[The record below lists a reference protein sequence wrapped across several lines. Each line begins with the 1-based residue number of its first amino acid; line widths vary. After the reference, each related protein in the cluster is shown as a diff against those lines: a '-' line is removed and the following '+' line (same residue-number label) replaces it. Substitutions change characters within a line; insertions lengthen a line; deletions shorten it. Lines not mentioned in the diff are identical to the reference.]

1 MAKSKTVAKN
11 GTKKA
16 KALFVFDII
25 FIILVL
31 LAVISAVLLF
41 TPLQNSLPNPGENLR
56 NNLYTWVYYHV
67 LKPFDRGIRQNLN
80 GYPSKP
86 FTVAFFLWLIYLAG
100 VLFLYRLY
108 QPFVIRANNKV
119 KGKTQVYRKV
129 IAWITFI
136 IILVCGLALFSQLY
150 RNRRE
155 KIFGSA
161 YSWFNELV
169 DHIARSFKSGKLSG
183 LKLSLISKNGYF
195 NAFAYATF
203 ACIFVEIIRLLIAGC
218 GKAVKAVE
226 AKKETESEP
235 TKEEHPDE
243 EKVPEAEENSDTE
256 SVPYI
261 PPKVVTVEQAQEKAN
276 AEKIEPTYHDVN
288 LLNRLEC
295 IHSQPIKDLPGLNEN
310 DLQKVR
316 LELGPDGI
324 YPIVDT
330 AGKALLEKLD
340 TVSIEVRVL
349 PGIDEWKSDPWKE
362 EPRQAPVEEREV
374 DSSRFETVKPVNQDI
389 VIEEPVDEKAIEKA
403 EEPKSEEV
411 VEEKPVE
418 EKPVVEEKTV
428 EEPIQEEK
436 KETLTDLTASAAPIA
451 RNEVPITESKPSEP
465 AAEEEKEEEPEGPI
479 TLAINDNLSDG
490 LRPQEEIHDKI
501 VEEGKEDRSAWKR
514 TIPYNRHEECVTE
527 PVTHDSEWRLPKY
540 VAPKVTGPVTTC
552 INQLPNDGKR
562 PQEEEHAKVE
572 QSLGL
577 NREDKKQT
585 VKDNSHLPI
594 TTQTAQIDNT
604 WILPRYVA
612 PKPRGTV
619 KKVDLA
625 PISKPN
631 GLTKPAARKPI
642 TPIKPVAPVA
652 TPAPIEPIEEKKEE
666 PKVVAP
672 LAGPLHSTEKSKHQ
686 KIEAVKA
693 RRVPFTLQNYQLK
706 TYKGDLTAEQAFT
719 RGVTKVQP
727 TARPI
732 FANQGNESGWK
743 QKRRE
748 EEIRKNGYADVTKV
762 EKLSG
767 KVEPASVQVAPS
779 GSSIRE
785 LRASLKAE
793 KAKAEEIKVEEKQSS
808 AKPVAPIKPI
818 APIKPVNAQEKPA
831 EEKKPEQPSHPTT
844 ASFFHPLAP
853 IAKKPRKRPEIK
865 PVDPLTKKK

>member
-11 GTKKA
+11 GTKKS

-31 LAVISAVLLF
+31 LAVVSAVLLF
-41 TPLQNSLPNPGENLR
+41 TPLQNSLPSPGENLMST
-56 NNLYTWVYYHV
+56 LYTWVYYHV

-108 QPFVIRANNKV
+108 QPFVIRANNKA

-129 IAWITFI
+129 FSWLTFVV
-136 IILVCGLALFSQLY
+136 ILICGLALFSQLY

-161 YSWFNELV
+161 YSWFNQLV
-169 DHIARSFKSGKLSG
+169 DKVAGSFKSGKLFG
-183 LKLSLISKNGYF
+183 LKLSLISKNPYF

-203 ACIFVEIIRLLIAGC
+203 ACIFFEIVRLRIAGC
-218 GKAVKAVE
+218 GKPAKVTE
-226 AKKETESEP
+226 PKKELASEP
-235 TKEEHPDE
+235 SKEEQSIKDI
-243 EKVPEAEENSDTE
+243 PEAEENSDTE

-261 PPKVVTVEQAQEKAN
+261 PPKTITAEQAQEKAST
-276 AEKIEPTYHDVN
+276 ERVEPTYHDVN

-295 IHSQPIKDLPGLNEN
+295 IHSEPIKDLPGLNEN

-330 AGKALLEKLD
+330 AGKVLLEKLD

-349 PGIDEWKSDPWKE
+349 PGIDEWNADPWAV
-362 EPRQAPVEEREV
+362 EPREAPVEEKEV
-374 DSSRFETVKPVNQDI
+374 DSSRFEIIKPVEQDI
-389 VIEEPVDEKAIEKA
+389 VIEEPK
-403 EEPKSEEV
+403 EEPVEQVEETKPEEV
-411 VEEKPVE
+411 IEEKPVE
-418 EKPVVEEKTV
+418 EKPV
-428 EEPIQEEK
+428 EEPIQEEHK
-436 KETLTDLTASAAPIA
+436 KDELTDLTASAAPIP
-451 RNEVPITESKPSEP
+451 RNEAPITDAKPAEP
-465 AAEEEKEEEPEGPI
+465 VEEEAKEEEPEGPI
-479 TLAINDNLSDG
+479 TLAINDDLNDG
-490 LRPQEEIHDKI
+490 KHPQEENHDK
-501 VEEGKEDRSAWKR
+501 VEEENKESRSERKE
-514 TIPYNRHEECVTE
+514 TIPYNSHKEIVTD
-527 PVTHDSEWRLPKY
+527 PVTFDSEWRLPKY

-552 INQLPNDGKR
+552 INQLPKDGKR
-562 PQEEEHAKVE
+562 PQEEDHAKVE
-572 QSLGL
+572 QAIGL
-577 NREDKKQT
+577 NRIDKKE
-585 VKDNSHLPI
+585 VIKDNSHLPI
-594 TTQTAQIDNT
+594 TTQTTQIDNT

-625 PISKPN
+625 PINKPN
-631 GLTKPAARKPI
+631 GMPKPSTRKPI
-642 TPIKPVAPVA
+642 TPIKPIAPIVE
-652 TPAPIEPIEEKKEE
+652 PAPIEPVEVKKEE
-666 PKVVAP
+666 PKIVAP

-693 RRVPFTLQNYQLK
+693 RRVPFVLQNYQLK
-706 TYKGDLTAEQAFT
+706 TYKGDLTAEQAFA

-732 FANQGNESGWK
+732 FANQGNESSWK

-767 KVEPASVQVAPS
+767 KVEPSTVQAAPS

-793 KAKAEEIKVEEKQSS
+793 KAKAEEVKTEEKQT
-808 AKPVAPIKPI
+808 PIKPI
-818 APIKPVNAQEKPA
+818 APIKPITPIKPVNAEEKPA
-831 EEKKPEQPSHPTT
+831 EEKKVEPSHPTT

-865 PVDPLTKKK
+865 PVDPLSKKK

>member
-11 GTKKA
+11 GTKKS

-31 LAVISAVLLF
+31 LAVVSAVLLF
-41 TPLQNSLPNPGENLR
+41 TPLQNSLPSPGENLMST
-56 NNLYTWVYYHV
+56 LYTWVYYHV

-108 QPFVIRANNKV
+108 QPFVIRANNKA

-129 IAWITFI
+129 FSWLTFVV
-136 IILVCGLALFSQLY
+136 ILICGLALFSQLY

-161 YSWFNELV
+161 YSWFNQLV
-169 DHIARSFKSGKLSG
+169 DNVAGSFKSGKLFG
-183 LKLSLISKNGYF
+183 LKLSLISKNPYF

-203 ACIFVEIIRLLIAGC
+203 ACIFFEIVRLRIAGC
-218 GKAVKAVE
+218 GKPAKVTE
-226 AKKETESEP
+226 PKKELASEP
-235 TKEEHPDE
+235 SKEEQSIKDI
-243 EKVPEAEENSDTE
+243 PEAEENSDTE

-261 PPKVVTVEQAQEKAN
+261 PPKTITAEQAQEKAST
-276 AEKIEPTYHDVN
+276 ERVEPTYHDVN

-295 IHSQPIKDLPGLNEN
+295 IHSEPIKDLPGLNEN

-330 AGKALLEKLD
+330 AGKVLLEKLD

-349 PGIDEWKSDPWKE
+349 PGIDEWNADPWAV
-362 EPRQAPVEEREV
+362 EPREAPVEEKEV
-374 DSSRFETVKPVNQDI
+374 DSSRFEIIKPVEQDI
-389 VIEEPVDEKAIEKA
+389 VIEEPK
-403 EEPKSEEV
+403 EEPVEQVEETKPEEV
-411 VEEKPVE
+411 IEEKPVE
-418 EKPVVEEKTV
+418 EKPV
-428 EEPIQEEK
+428 EEPIQEEQK
-436 KETLTDLTASAAPIA
+436 KDELTDLTASAAPIP
-451 RNEVPITESKPSEP
+451 RNEAPITDAKPAEP
-465 AAEEEKEEEPEGPI
+465 VEEEAKEEEPEGTI
-479 TLAINDNLSDG
+479 TLAINDDL
-490 LRPQEEIHDKI
+490 
-501 VEEGKEDRSAWKR
+501 
-514 TIPYNRHEECVTE
+514 
-527 PVTHDSEWRLPKY
+527 
-540 VAPKVTGPVTTC
+540 
-552 INQLPNDGKR
+552 NDGKR
-562 PQEEEHAKVE
+562 PQEEDHAKVE
-572 QSLGL
+572 QAIGL
-577 NREDKKQT
+577 NRIDKKE
-585 VKDNSHLPI
+585 VIKDNSHLPI
-594 TTQTAQIDNT
+594 TTQTTQIDNT

-625 PISKPN
+625 PINKPN
-631 GLTKPAARKPI
+631 GMPKPSTRKPI
-642 TPIKPVAPVA
+642 TPIKPIAPIVE
-652 TPAPIEPIEEKKEE
+652 PAPIEPVEVKKEE
-666 PKVVAP
+666 PKIVAP

-693 RRVPFTLQNYQLK
+693 RRVPFVLQNYQLK
-706 TYKGDLTAEQAFT
+706 TYKGDLTAEQAFA

-732 FANQGNESGWK
+732 FANQGNESSWK

-767 KVEPASVQVAPS
+767 KVEPSTVQAAPS

-793 KAKAEEIKVEEKQSS
+793 KAKAEEVKTEEKQT
-808 AKPVAPIKPI
+808 PIKPI
-818 APIKPVNAQEKPA
+818 APIKPITPIKPVNAEEKPA
-831 EEKKPEQPSHPTT
+831 EEKKVEPSHPTT

-865 PVDPLTKKK
+865 PVDPLSKKK

>member
-11 GTKKA
+11 GTKKS

-31 LAVISAVLLF
+31 LAVVSAVLLF
-41 TPLQNSLPNPGENLR
+41 TPLQNSLPSPGENLMST
-56 NNLYTWVYYHV
+56 LYTWVYYHV

-108 QPFVIRANNKV
+108 QPFVIRANNKA

-129 IAWITFI
+129 FSWLTFVV
-136 IILVCGLALFSQLY
+136 ILICGLALFSQLY

-161 YSWFNELV
+161 YSWFNQLV
-169 DHIARSFKSGKLSG
+169 DKVAGSFKSGKLFG
-183 LKLSLISKNGYF
+183 LKLSLISKNPYF

-203 ACIFVEIIRLLIAGC
+203 ACIFFEIVRLRIAGC
-218 GKAVKAVE
+218 GKPAKVTE
-226 AKKETESEP
+226 PKKELASEP
-235 TKEEHPDE
+235 SKEEQSIKDI
-243 EKVPEAEENSDTE
+243 PEAEENSDTE

-261 PPKVVTVEQAQEKAN
+261 PPKTITAEQAQEKAST
-276 AEKIEPTYHDVN
+276 ERVEPTYHDVN
-288 LLNRLEC
+288 LLDRLEC
-295 IHSQPIKDLPGLNEN
+295 IHSEPIKDLPGLNEN

-330 AGKALLEKLD
+330 AGKVLLEKLD

-349 PGIDEWKSDPWKE
+349 PGIDEWNADPWAV
-362 EPRQAPVEEREV
+362 EPREAPVEEKEV
-374 DSSRFETVKPVNQDI
+374 DSSRFEIIKPVEQDI
-389 VIEEPVDEKAIEKA
+389 VIEEPK
-403 EEPKSEEV
+403 EEPVEQVEETKPEEV
-411 VEEKPVE
+411 IEEKPVE
-418 EKPVVEEKTV
+418 EKPV
-428 EEPIQEEK
+428 EEPIQEEQK
-436 KETLTDLTASAAPIA
+436 KDELTDLTASAAPIP
-451 RNEVPITESKPSEP
+451 RNEAPITDAKPAEP
-465 AAEEEKEEEPEGPI
+465 VEEEAKEEEPEGPI
-479 TLAINDNLSDG
+479 TLAINDDL
-490 LRPQEEIHDKI
+490 
-501 VEEGKEDRSAWKR
+501 
-514 TIPYNRHEECVTE
+514 
-527 PVTHDSEWRLPKY
+527 
-540 VAPKVTGPVTTC
+540 
-552 INQLPNDGKR
+552 NDGKR
-562 PQEEEHAKVE
+562 PQEEDHAKVE
-572 QSLGL
+572 QAIGL
-577 NREDKKQT
+577 NRIDKKE
-585 VKDNSHLPI
+585 VIKDNSHLPI
-594 TTQTAQIDNT
+594 TTQTTQIDNT

-625 PISKPN
+625 PINKPN
-631 GLTKPAARKPI
+631 GMPKPSTRKPI
-642 TPIKPVAPVA
+642 TPIKPIAPIVE
-652 TPAPIEPIEEKKEE
+652 PAPIEPVEAKKEE
-666 PKVVAP
+666 PKIVAP

-693 RRVPFTLQNYQLK
+693 RRVPFVLQNYQLK
-706 TYKGDLTAEQAFT
+706 TYKGDLTPEQAFA

-732 FANQGNESGWK
+732 FANQGNESSWK

-767 KVEPASVQVAPS
+767 KVEPSTVQAAPS

-793 KAKAEEIKVEEKQSS
+793 KAKAEEVKTEEKQT
-808 AKPVAPIKPI
+808 PIKPI
-818 APIKPVNAQEKPA
+818 APIKPITPIKPVNAEEKPA
-831 EEKKPEQPSHPTT
+831 EEKKVEPSHPTT

-865 PVDPLTKKK
+865 PVDPLSKKK